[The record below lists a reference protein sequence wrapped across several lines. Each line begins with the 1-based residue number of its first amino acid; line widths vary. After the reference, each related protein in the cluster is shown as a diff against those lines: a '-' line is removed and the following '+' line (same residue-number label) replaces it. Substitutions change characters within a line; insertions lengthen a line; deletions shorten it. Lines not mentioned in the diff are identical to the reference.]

1 MSEEINPHRRR
12 FFGTAAVTVAAAQ
25 LGLIRFANAQSAK
38 PNSALPTITPR
49 TNKSFGALKQIDAGE
64 LNIGYAEAGPAN
76 GPAVILLHGW
86 PYDIYSFVDVT
97 PMPAAAGSRRDRMG
111 TTLRSPNARHHPDD
125 ERCGATGS
133 RRRSLEIDLP
143 RRRLPEDDI
152 VRSLDSW
159 GSK

>member
-25 LGLIRFANAQSAK
+25 LGLMGFANAQSAK
-38 PNSALPTITPR
+38 PNSALPTIKPG

-97 PMPAAAGSRRDRMG
+97 PMLAAAGYRRHRMA
-111 TTLRSPNARHHPDD
+111 TTLRSRNARHHPVD
-125 ERCGATGS
+125 EMCVATGS
-133 RRRSLEIDLP
+133 RWRSLEIDLT
-143 RRRLPEDDI
+143 RRRLTKYDI
-152 VRSLDSW
+152 VRSYGSW
-159 GSK
+159 GLK